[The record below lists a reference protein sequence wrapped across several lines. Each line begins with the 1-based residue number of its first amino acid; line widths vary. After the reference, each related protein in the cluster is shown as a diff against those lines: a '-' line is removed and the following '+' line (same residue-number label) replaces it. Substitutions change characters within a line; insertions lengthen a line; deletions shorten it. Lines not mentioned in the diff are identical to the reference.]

1 MHVSSLTSPGR
12 PRFLARPRR
21 RILVRVPFTGS
32 TCGTAPAQAEPALR
46 PPYGRPWWQ
55 GEEVRDRPWWLPE
68 GWHAETWVCSMRGHV
83 YSLIVDDERLAQGVL
98 HRCVR
103 CDAWVTGEAV
113 DGQAE
118 EVPWPR
124 RGKRLHEAII
134 LRLVALDRGFHAL
147 LLIPAGLL
155 LGWLWLRLDIL
166 SPEARSL
173 AERLASASREVG
185 PVGGL
190 LNSAANRV
198 AALNRDHVR
207 NLALLALSFGLIEAV
222 EAVGLWLEQRWA
234 EYLTVVAT
242 ASLLPLEV
250 VELAHHVTIL
260 KVIGFIVNVAVVL
273 YLVWAKRLFGV
284 RGSGA
289 ADELDVE
296 EIVAGPNP
304 QRARRAGDVR
314 LLPKSNDTSHE
325 L

>member
-1 MHVSSLTSPGR
+1 
-12 PRFLARPRR
+12 
-21 RILVRVPFTGS
+21 
-32 TCGTAPAQAEPALR
+32 
-46 PPYGRPWWQ
+46 
-55 GEEVRDRPWWLPE
+55 
-68 GWHAETWVCSMRGHV
+68 MRGHV
-83 YSLIVDDERLAQGVL
+83 YSPIVDDERLAQGNL
-98 HRCVR
+98 RRCVR
-103 CDAWVTGEAV
+103 CDAWVSWAAV
-113 DGQAE
+113 DRQAE

-124 RGKRLHEAII
+124 RGKQLHEAIV
-134 LRLVALDRGFHAL
+134 LRLVALDRALHAL

-207 NLALLALSFGLIEAV
+207 NLALLALAFGLIEGM
-222 EAVGLWLEQRWA
+222 EAVGLWLERRWA

-260 KVIGFIVNVAVVL
+260 KVIGFVVNIAVVL

-284 RGSGA
+284 RGGEA
-289 ADELDVE
+289 ADDIDVE
-296 EIVAGPNP
+296 EMVAGPNP
-304 QRARRAGDVR
+304 QKARRAGDVR
-314 LLPKSNDTSHE
+314 APPKFNEMRDE
-325 L
+325 R